1 MNIGWFPP
9 KKRATKNETLQWPSC
24 VRGQVVLCLT
34 GIFILSV
41 TAVTS
46 RGIMAEEGQ
55 WCWHGCSRD
64 LASVCGG
71 GCKGKGDR
79 AVEFDAKL
87 RSNSLAWT

>member
-1 MNIGWFPP
+1 M
-9 KKRATKNETLQWPSC
+9 
-24 VRGQVVLCLT
+24 
-34 GIFILSV
+34 

-46 RGIMAEEGQ
+46 RGIMEEEGQ
-55 WCWHGCSRD
+55 WCWHDHSRD

-87 RSNSLAWT
+87 MDPSSGVRLS